1 MALKN
6 LSYGR
11 GLLFEDA
18 ALVKDLE
25 PDVVQTHDD
34 LVTRVVRQSVDWHR
48 DDVSRPVEEVGAV
61 RPLQVP

>member
-6 LSYGR
+6 LSYLYGR

-34 LVTRVVRQSVDWHR
+34 LVARVVRQSVDWH
-48 DDVSRPVEEVGAV
+48 
-61 RPLQVP
+61 